1 MQWITSLTG
10 RCWKITLREVGWLVK
25 ERIRAKSWIIAG
37 RYPHWWE
44 GFGWVVA
51 TGEDAGGANRT
62 RMEPGPAGC
71 WVPPV
76 TTKMAT
82 PEDGLPRQP
91 RLFQMQ
97 GRGESGSLG
106 MSRMAGKPSW
116 PSRKDLVRVSR
127 GIACGVSIGQAG
139 WNLGETRE
147 SKGATGHLSCAE
159 GQQATIGL
167 ERPGPAPGAP
177 ATCSMR
183 SRPCIAGRARPC
195 RTAMWRSPDPGTT
208 STSTLTNLALPRIPE
223 VPLRPGRD
231 AWLPE

>member
-1 MQWITSLTG
+1 MDHCGPLSALVG
-10 RCWKITLREVGWLVK
+10 RI
-25 ERIRAKSWIIAG
+25 
-37 RYPHWWE
+37 
-44 GFGWVVA
+44 GWVVA

-62 RMEPGPAGC
+62 RMEPAPAGC

-82 PEDGLPRQP
+82 PEDGLPRHP

-97 GRGESGSLG
+97 GRAESGSLG
-106 MSRMAGKPSW
+106 MTRIAGKPSW
-116 PSRKDLVRVSR
+116 PSRKDLARVSR

-139 WNLGETRE
+139 WNLGKTRE
-147 SKGATGHLSCAE
+147 SEGAPGHLSCAE
-159 GQQATIGL
+159 GQQATSGL
-167 ERPGPAPGAP
+167 ERPGPAPRAP

-195 RTAMWRSPDPGTT
+195 RTATWRSPDSGTT

-223 VPLRPGRD
+223 VPLGPGRD
-231 AWLPE
+231 AWLPERTAERVLCPGPLGHPSRG